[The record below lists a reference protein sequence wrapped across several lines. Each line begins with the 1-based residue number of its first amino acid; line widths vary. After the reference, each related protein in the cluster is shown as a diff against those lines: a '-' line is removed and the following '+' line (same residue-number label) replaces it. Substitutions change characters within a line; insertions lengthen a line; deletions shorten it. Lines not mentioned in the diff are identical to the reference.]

1 MRRPMQNMEAELNMI
16 SDITSAF
23 NRKTVDIPVIAV
35 TGGKG
40 GTGKTTVAVNL
51 AAALG
56 MKGYR
61 VLLVDA
67 DVDSPTA
74 AVALGV
80 RLQLLQQVESF
91 VPTIIEAECGTCGK
105 CADVCRAH
113 ALIQIADRK
122 PIFFDELC
130 SGCEACRLV
139 CPFRAIERGSKVIG
153 FVHGAVRDSVSYI
166 GGELKPNETRSAQV
180 VAATKTAAFSYAG
193 RDSCDVM
200 IVDTAPG
207 THCNVVQSLRAADV
221 ALAVTEPTLLGTYDL
236 GLILKLASMLGI
248 PCKVVLNRADMP
260 GHNKD
265 SVVQVARSS
274 ESEVI
279 IDIPMDRALFKSYTA
294 GEPLVTVHP
303 DSPAARSI
311 MKLTELLIQQLMR

>member
-1 MRRPMQNMEAELNMI
+1 MI

-23 NRKTVDIPVIAV
+23 NRKTVNIPVIAV

-40 GTGKTTVAVNL
+40 GTGKTSVAVNL

-74 AVALGV
+74 AIVLGV
-80 RLQLLQQVESF
+80 QPQLIQQVEAF
-91 VPTIIEAECGTCGK
+91 VPTIVEAECGACGK
-105 CADVCRAH
+105 CAEACRAH
-113 ALIQIADRK
+113 ALIQIAGRK
-122 PIFFDELC
+122 PMFFDELC
-130 SGCEACRLV
+130 SGCEACRLA

-153 FVHGAVRDSVSYI
+153 FVHRAVRDNVSYI

-180 VAATKTAAFSYAG
+180 VAATKDAAFSYAG
-193 RDSCDVM
+193 RDSCDIM
-200 IVDTAPG
+200 IVDTPPG
-207 THCNVVQSLRAADV
+207 THCNVVHSLRAADV
-221 ALAVTEPTLLGTYDL
+221 ALAVTEPTPLGTYDL
-236 GLILKLASMLGI
+236 SLILKLASMLGI

-260 GHNKD
+260 GHDKD

-274 ESEVI
+274 KSEVI
-279 IDIPMDRALFKSYTA
+279 ADIPIDRALFESYTA
-294 GEPLVTVHP
+294 GEPLVTAHP
-303 DSPAARSI
+303 NSPAARSI
-311 MKLTELLIQQLMR
+311 MKLAELSIQQFMR